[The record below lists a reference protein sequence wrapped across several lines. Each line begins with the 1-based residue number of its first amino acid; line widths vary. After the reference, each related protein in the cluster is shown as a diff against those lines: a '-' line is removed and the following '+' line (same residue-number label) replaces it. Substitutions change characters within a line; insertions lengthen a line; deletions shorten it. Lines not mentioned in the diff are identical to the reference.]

1 MIDSDDRTRS
11 WDTAPLWVLGTSERF
26 VIELGYVSGVL
37 TIILYDLVLSG
48 DNAVVIGM
56 AARRLPAGSRRRAVI
71 VGGAGAIGL
80 RVLFT
85 AIAAL
90 VLDPDRGLPV
100 IGLVGGALLLWIAYR
115 LIRPQ
120 HHGAHVTEA
129 DSLAQAIK
137 TIVLADLVMSLDN
150 ILAIGATAEGNL
162 SLLLFGLALSIP
174 ILLLGSGL
182 VAALLGRFPIL
193 VYVGAIILVHTSV
206 EMMLGDELVHTFY
219 KAKAYVV
226 WTGSAIVSTVVVL
239 LGRRESATA

>member
-1 MIDSDDRTRS
+1 LVPDF
-11 WDTAPLWVLGTSERF
+11 GF
-26 VIELGYVSGVL
+26 VSSIL

-56 AARRLPAGSRRRAVI
+56 AARRLPVASRRRAVVI
-71 VGGAGAIGL
+71 GGAGAVGL

-120 HHGAHVTEA
+120 DHGEHVSEA
-129 DSLAQAIK
+129 DSLSQAIK
-137 TIVLADLVMSLDN
+137 TIVMADVVMSLDN
-150 ILAIGATAEGNL
+150 ILAVGAEAEGNL
-162 SLLLFGLALSIP
+162 WLLFFGLALSIP

-182 VAALLGRFPIL
+182 VAGMLGRFPIL
-193 VYVGAIILVHTSV
+193 VYIGAIILVHTAI
-206 EMMLGDELVHTFY
+206 EMMLEDEVVHSVY
-219 KAKAYVV
+219 KVRTIV
-226 WTGSAIVSTVVVL
+226 IWITSAIVSAVVVL
-239 LGRRESATA
+239 LGRRSSGREAASRQRESATAL